1 MLLQSGRWL
10 FKWQFYVRS
19 RPRIPHSWFL
29 WSLGHFM
36 RWWIFWGESLIGCKN
51 FDFWLA
57 FKDLDIYI
65 IPPYWIVAIG
75 VFLSGVI
82 TVRDP
87 LTVKSLHRLVRSWV
101 CLGIPGK
108 VISSL
113 FGLVEKVQTSLE
125 GILDVRKEDPWNN
138 KEMIFYFF
146 IILMM
151 FFCVADMGK
160 FPEFWNQNP

>member
-1 MLLQSGRWL
+1 MA
-10 FKWQFYVRS
+10 
-19 RPRIPHSWFL
+19 I
-29 WSLGHFM
+29 
-36 RWWIFWGESLIGCKN
+36 
-51 FDFWLA
+51 
-57 FKDLDIYI
+57 KDLDIYI

-82 TVRDP
+82 T
-87 LTVKSLHRLVRSWV
+87 
-101 CLGIPGK
+101 

-160 FPEFWNQNP
+160 FQPTWKR

>member
-1 MLLQSGRWL
+1 M
-10 FKWQFYVRS
+10 
-19 RPRIPHSWFL
+19 
-29 WSLGHFM
+29 
-36 RWWIFWGESLIGCKN
+36 
-51 FDFWLA
+51 
-57 FKDLDIYI
+57 
-65 IPPYWIVAIG
+65 AIG

-87 LTVKSLHRLVRSWV
+87 LTDWTVYRLEWSSV
-101 CLGIPGK
+101 CPWIPGK

>member
-1 MLLQSGRWL
+1 MFFYLELSQSGIHWRYGL
-10 FKWQFYVRS
+10 SSAQSGAESVRG
-19 RPRIPHSWFL
+19 FL
-29 WSLGHFM
+29 
-36 RWWIFWGESLIGCKN
+36 E
-51 FDFWLA
+51 
-57 FKDLDIYI
+57 
-65 IPPYWIVAIG
+65 
-75 VFLSGVI
+75 
-82 TVRDP
+82 
-87 LTVKSLHRLVRSWV
+87 
-101 CLGIPGK
+101 